1 MPRSAPY
8 DAFNFIV
15 KIGTDDFG
23 GFSDV
28 SGLSTELKVAEYRE
42 GNDPENHVTK
52 VPGTHTVKNVTL
64 KRGIVNSQQMWSWIR
79 DSRSATSSRDMLAKR
94 DVIITMLDEA
104 GTAVQSWKLFGV
116 LPLKYT
122 GPTFAAKGGTDVA
135 MEEIVLSAE
144 GLDLLDTPSA

>member
-8 DAFNFIV
+8 GAFNFLV

-52 VPGTHTVKNVTL
+52 VPGTHTVGDVTL
-64 KRGIVNSQQMWSWIR
+64 KRGIVNSQQMWGWIR
-79 DSRSATSSRDMLAKR
+79 DSRSATGSRGMLAKR
-94 DVIITMLDEA
+94 DVVITMLDEA

-116 LPLKYT
+116 VPLKYS
-122 GPTFAAKGGTDVA
+122 GPNFAAKGGTDVA

-144 GLDLLDTPSA
+144 GLDLLEAPSA